1 MATIRGSRLPVGS
14 APWISEERA
23 AALQIAEDEVE
34 EFSYS
39 VRNDFEWLNEHMAG
53 IFDEN
58 EVNVAEMFKT
68 PGKLRGKTPRTARKQ
83 NTTETR
89 VPLSDIFSGTP
100 RGVPNPFLQQLNRLN
115 SPSSTA
121 SNELKKPT
129 TTPAYSPPKRPLPS
143 PNRQIPAIPHADSGY
158 HGSQSQD
165 IEGPT
170 SPSQARTPLHTKSPA
185 KVASPVASPTLHR
198 HQSPTR
204 TRILQSPTA
213 TFLTAKEEQTA
224 RIIPDASQR
233 LQSPQITRTARN
245 PATPS
250 DAPSSPVVPRSQFSK
265 KSPVKSS
272 PVKTSPVKISPT
284 KTQVASPIPRK
295 PVPTQ
300 VEPEQEEADDLQDDE
315 GSHSESSS
323 PIRPAIRKSSLNF
336 ATLPAREPLTTGK
349 SLGGR
354 ISRTSHLDL
363 NRTSYYGRPTG
374 GKSLSNTL
382 IHPSADNDD
391 DEMNIDD
398 DEKTISQKP
407 TEPAT
412 DHNKTYTQRL
422 QDRIG
427 MLGQSQAKPSRPSKS
442 IANLASINTATT
454 PAPPSRQEQKASSP
468 RRKPTTP
475 GAFPDD
481 DDDDWIDPP
490 MTAAKQSSPPPAVPP
505 KDYAANTTSGMVG
518 TDGGNS
524 DFVLPKQRQPTSRPT
539 SPYKAPIIPERTTS
553 TMPHMKSASVSALPS
568 ATMQDDVSQASPKK
582 GISVSNPTLAT
593 VSESDRPQTP
603 MKSPSRTL
611 RDSPLKQVKN
621 KLSSILKSSKGLLAS
636 SAAISAEGK
645 SSILSPST
653 TRLGYFPGPSSE
665 SVAQPNLADSM
676 YPDLTKA
683 LSDAQAISSTA
694 SPPKANG
701 RRTRASAERERK
713 EKMIEKEA
721 RRLADQM
728 EKLEKEREKEREKAR
743 VFSKEQERI
752 AAMEKQV
759 TAQKEQ
765 EKKRPVEKEPP
776 KPTRSSPR
784 RAKPQAQDQDVEM
797 QDASAAMPP
806 PPQPASIPRPAG
818 PGPAIRNR
826 ELKRPTRPGKDTATK
841 SKAAPTVI
849 KVNMGPHH
857 SQYHPSNNT
866 LSANLHESLATT
878 TPQTQLSTKP
888 SQSKLK
894 SKSSVQSLK
903 SSVSS
908 TGRPKALE
916 LAAKRKEQE
925 EREAQ
930 RKRDARAEME
940 RKRAAQQEED
950 RRIEA
955 EKQKAKE
962 RELEAKKAAQRQA
975 AIEKAKQTRA
985 PPPAVRSQPN
995 GPPDYAAIQEQQA
1008 GSQPSR
1014 PPSRLGSSVFRPQ
1027 EDLNR
1032 PVNALLSNANKAQKR
1047 PLGQDNDAGNARA
1060 QPTRNGPT
1068 YQGKDAKRRR
1078 TSQEPDEDK
1087 DIESLPNIKGPPVR
1101 PSAGYK
1107 KVRKN
1112 NMTRDSLFAL
1122 LTMSLQPE
1130 AQTKPV
1136 FNNGYSAVPTGAS
1149 RDLFKTTVT
1158 SQHNSAM
1165 KAAHALDT
1173 AQFSKGAIPFAPNPS
1188 QAGTAYKTPGRQG
1201 QVATI
1206 KSTAKSAPRTS
1217 PRFQNGDSIE
1227 LPEIDTDD
1235 DDEDSDADQGM
1246 VASWADSPDL
1256 RRALL
1261 RQETMD
1267 PSQIFG
1273 PPAPLNM
1280 EEVFSKS
1287 KDRWHK
1293 FRART
1298 SSANWSGADRLTED
1312 DIRKDLAARDRLRR
1326 EGAWTYELSKDMA

>member
-1 MATIRGSRLPVGS
+1 MAPT
-14 APWISEERA
+14 
-23 AALQIAEDEVE
+23 
-34 EFSYS
+34 
-39 VRNDFEWLNEHMAG
+39 
-53 IFDEN
+53 
-58 EVNVAEMFKT
+58 
-68 PGKLRGKTPRTARKQ
+68 
-83 NTTETR
+83 
-89 VPLSDIFSGTP
+89 
-100 RGVPNPFLQQLNRLN
+100 
-115 SPSSTA
+115 
-121 SNELKKPT
+121 ELKKPST

-143 PNRQIPAIPHADSGY
+143 PNRQIPAPIPHADSGY
-158 HGSQSQD
+158 HGSQSQEID
-165 IEGPT
+165 DLG
-170 SPSQARTPLHTKSPA
+170 SPSQTRVPLNAKSPVKA
-185 KVASPVASPTLHR
+185 ASPIGSPTLHR
-198 HQSPTR
+198 QQSPTR
-204 TRILQSPTA
+204 TRVLQSPTA

-224 RIIPDASQR
+224 RVIPDATQQIISPTTTR
-233 LQSPQITRTARN
+233 SRNIPPQSN
-245 PATPS
+245 
-250 DAPSSPVVPRSQFSK
+250 APSSHASAPRSPSPIRS
-265 KSPVKSS
+265 SPVKSS
-272 PVKTSPVKISPT
+272 PMKMSPVKASPL
-284 KTQVASPIPRK
+284 KTQVGSPIIRK
-295 PVPTQ
+295 PVPSQ
-300 VEPEQEEADDLQDDE
+300 AEPKQEADDEQDDE
-315 GSHSESSS
+315 HSHSDNSS
-323 PIRPAIRKSSLNF
+323 PIRPALRKSSLNF

-349 SLGGR
+349 SMGGR
-354 ISRTSHLDL
+354 MSRTSHLDL

-374 GKSLSNTL
+374 GKSLGNT
-382 IHPSADNDD
+382 IIPPPSTDD
-391 DEMNIDD
+391 DEMDV
-398 DEKTISQKP
+398 DEDEETVSHKP
-407 TEPAT
+407 TEAIT

-427 MLGQSQAKPSRPSKS
+427 MLGQSQAKASRPSKS
-442 IANLASINTATT
+442 IANLAPINTAST
-454 PAPPSRQEQKASSP
+454 PAPARHDEKRPFSP
-468 RRKPTTP
+468 IRKPTTP
-475 GAFPDD
+475 GAFPGDD

-490 MTAAKQSSPPPAVPP
+490 VTVAKQPSPRPAVPP
-505 KDYAANTTSGMVG
+505 KDNAYGPMPGKASSETESA
-518 TDGGNS
+518 
-524 DFVLPKQRQPTSRPT
+524 DFVLPKQRQPTSRPN
-539 SPYKAPIIPERTTS
+539 SPYKPPMIPERTTS
-553 TMPHMKSASVSALPS
+553 TLTHMKSASVSALPNAKLQEDDS
-568 ATMQDDVSQASPKK
+568 AGSPKK

-593 VSESDRPQTP
+593 VSESDRPGTP
-603 MKSPSRTL
+603 MKSPLRTA

-653 TRLGYFPGPSSE
+653 TRLECLPGPSSE
-665 SVAQPNLADSM
+665 SIAQPNLGESM
-676 YPDLTKA
+676 YPDLSKV
-683 LSDAQAISSTA
+683 LPDAQSLFSRPA
-694 SPPKANG
+694 SPSKPIG

-713 EKMIEKEA
+713 EKMMEKEA

-759 TAQKEQ
+759 AAQKEQ
-765 EKKRPVEKEPP
+765 ERKRPVEKEPP
-776 KPTRSSPR
+776 KPVRSSPR
-784 RAKPQAQDQDVEM
+784 RAKPQVQEQDVEM

-806 PPQPASIPRPAG
+806 PPPPSATRAGG
-818 PGPAIRNR
+818 PGPAIRSR
-826 ELKRPTRPGKDTATK
+826 ELKRPTRPTKDSATK

-849 KVNMGPHH
+849 KVNMGAHH
-857 SQYHPSNNT
+857 SQYHPSNNA
-866 LSANLHESLATT
+866 LSANLHESLAPSA
-878 TPQTQLSTKP
+878 PQTQAATKP
-888 SQSKLK
+888 SQAKLK

-930 RKRDARAEME
+930 RKREARAEIE
-940 RKRAAQQEED
+940 RKRAAMQEEE
-950 RRIEA
+950 RRLEA
-955 EKQKAKE
+955 ERQREKE

-995 GPPDYAAIQEQQA
+995 GPPDYAAAQEQQA
-1008 GSQPSR
+1008 TSQPPR
-1014 PPSRLGSSVFRPQ
+1014 PPSRLGSSVFRSQ

-1060 QPTRNGPT
+1060 QQARNGPT

-1078 TSQEPDEDK
+1078 TSQEPDEDM
-1087 DIESLPNIKGPPVR
+1087 ESLPNIKGPPVR

-1107 KVRKN
+1107 KVCSDTNSHDRPR
-1112 NMTRDSLFAL
+1112 TRTCI
-1122 LTMSLQPE
+1122 LTILSQPE
-1130 AQTKPV
+1130 VQNKSM
-1136 FNNGYSAVPTGAS
+1136 FLGGYTAVPPAS
-1149 RDLFKTTVT
+1149 ATRDLFKTAVT
-1158 SQHNSAM
+1158 SQHNGAL
-1165 KAAHALDT
+1165 KAAHPLDM
-1173 AQFSKGAIPFAPNPS
+1173 AQVSKGAIPFASNPG
-1188 QAGTAYKTPGRQG
+1188 QTGTAFKTPARPGA
-1201 QVATI
+1201 VATV

-1217 PRFQNGDSIE
+1217 PRFPNGDSIE

-1235 DDEDSDADQGM
+1235 EDEDSDNDQGV

-1312 DIRKDLAARDRLRR
+1312 DIRKDMAARDRLRR